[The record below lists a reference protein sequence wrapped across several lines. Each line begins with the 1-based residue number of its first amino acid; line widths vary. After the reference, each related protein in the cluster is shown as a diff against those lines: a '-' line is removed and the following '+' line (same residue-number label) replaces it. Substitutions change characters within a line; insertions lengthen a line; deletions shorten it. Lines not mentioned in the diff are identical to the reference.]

1 MLRSLAYSP
10 ILSALGATL
19 LLTAFGG
26 CGAGDVSPPP
36 PLADAGTDSPTTT
49 DAPPGATTQTGKIID
64 LSTKSAIADAKITTG
79 TFTATTDAKGNYSV
93 QVDPT
98 QPFNMHVEK
107 TGYYTLIEQSTLVKT
122 SFNLGNTSFLSENT
136 ANLLTQ
142 TLPGFDPTLAAVST
156 DIEIRGGCTDETGA
170 TFDFTVDGQ
179 PPPANAHLVYF
190 SSDFPAPSNT
200 AAESNTF
207 PHGIIYNLPGG
218 KPVTV
223 TVKHPKCTMLP
234 FPVDK
239 DVSQDPRASGVGTV
253 TYVSATLTP
262 VAGKATGFLRLF
274 LQ

>member
-170 TFDFTVDGQ
+170 TFDFTVDGSK
-179 PPPANAHLVYF
+179 L
-190 SSDFPAPSNT
+190 T
-200 AAESNTF
+200 
-207 PHGIIYNLPGG
+207 
-218 KPVTV
+218 
-223 TVKHPKCTMLP
+223 
-234 FPVDK
+234 
-239 DVSQDPRASGVGTV
+239 GTV
-253 TYVSATLTP
+253 SGARSHILDGKIDGDEISFTAVFDIGGSKVGMDYV
-262 VAGKATGFLRLF
+262 GKVSGDRISFTRTRSNGESVQFTAVRSK
-274 LQ
+274 